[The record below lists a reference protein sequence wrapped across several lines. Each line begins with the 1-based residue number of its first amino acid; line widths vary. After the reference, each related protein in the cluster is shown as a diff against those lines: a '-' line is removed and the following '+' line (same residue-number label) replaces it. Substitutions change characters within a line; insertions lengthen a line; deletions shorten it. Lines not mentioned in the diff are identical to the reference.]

1 MAFALKGA
9 GFLLADDTEVISAAG
24 LVDGRDPSVDGSKLD
39 GIAAGADVTGS
50 HPPQAHAASH
60 VAGDAIQSATA
71 AQAGLATATQISK
84 LDGIEAAADVTDAT
98 NVSAAG
104 AGMVA
109 ESKAW
114 TRCQYPTPQ
123 TLVLDT
129 GAITPAFGTAGHGN
143 AFYYDMAGGAAQLA
157 NPTGLVAGMR
167 FEIMIEADGVNEL
180 TYGDRYDFG
189 AEDGTNVDP
198 PDISAMTNGQWLV
211 LYATVKADAAGGIGI
226 AASVVYG

>member
-1 MAFALKGA
+1 MSLEHRATSYALEDG
-9 GFLLADDTEVISAAG
+9 TEVISSAG
-24 LVDGRDPSVDGSKLD
+24 LVDGRDPSTDGSKLD
-39 GIAAGADVTGS
+39 AIEPEAD
-50 HPPQAHAASH
+50 
-60 VAGDAIQSATA
+60 I
-71 AQAGLATATQISK
+71 
-84 LDGIEAAADVTDAT
+84 TDAA

-109 ESKAW
+109 EAKAW

-129 GAITPAFGTAGHGN
+129 GAITPAFGSAGHGN
-143 AFYYDMAGGAAQLA
+143 AFYYDMANGAAQLA
-157 NPTGLVAGMR
+157 NATGLVAGMR

-189 AEDGTNVDP
+189 AVDGTDVDP

-211 LYATVKADAAGGIGI
+211 LYATVKADTAGGIGL